1 MVRKYQK
8 TEYKQWSDDD
18 IATLIE
24 FYPNTKTIDLVPVLH
39 RSKQSIDHKAQRLG
53 LKKTDE
59 LLFDNRSARRGE
71 KSPTWKGGRSF
82 NEKGYVVLTTDNGRV
97 LEHREIMEKHLGRKL
112 EPNEVVHHING
123 NKADNRIE
131 NLEVMTNGEH
141 TIKHHTG
148 QKRSEET
155 RRKISEARR
164 RNA

>member
-1 MVRKYQK
+1 MENKGGGVMVRKYQK

-71 KSPTWKGGRSF
+71 KSPTWKGGKTRSR
-82 NEKGYVVLTTDNGRV
+82 KGYVVLRNDGDV
-97 LEHREIMEKHLGRKL
+97 IFEHRAVMEEHIGRKL
-112 EPNEVVHHING
+112 TEDEVVHHING
-123 NKADNRIE
+123 DKIDNRLE
-131 NLEVMTNGEH
+131 NLQLMTRGEH
-141 TIKHHTG
+141 STMHNK
-148 QKRSEET
+148 
-155 RRKISEARR
+155 RRK
-164 RNA
+164 NA

>member
-24 FYPNTKTIDLVPVLH
+24 FYPNTKTIDLVPILH

-71 KSPTWKGGRSF
+71 KSPTWKGGKTRSR
-82 NEKGYVVLTTDNGRV
+82 KGYVVLRNDGDV
-97 LEHREIMEKHLGRKL
+97 IFEHRAVMEEHIGRKL
-112 EPNEVVHHING
+112 TEDEVVHHING
-123 NKADNRIE
+123 DKTDNRLE
-131 NLEVMTNGEH
+131 NLQLMTRGEH
-141 TIKHHTG
+141 STMHNK
-148 QKRSEET
+148 
-155 RRKISEARR
+155 RRK
-164 RNA
+164 NA

>member
-8 TEYKQWSDDD
+8 TEYKQWSDND

-71 KSPTWKGGRSF
+71 KSPTWKGGKTRSR
-82 NEKGYVVLTTDNGRV
+82 KGYVVLRNDGDV
-97 LEHREIMEKHLGRKL
+97 IFEHRAIMEAHIGRKL
-112 EPNEVVHHING
+112 TDDEVVHHING
-123 NKADNRIE
+123 DKTDNRLE
-131 NLEVMTNGEH
+131 NLQLMTRGEH
-141 TIKHHTG
+141 STMHNK
-148 QKRSEET
+148 
-155 RRKISEARR
+155 RRKDA
-164 RNA
+164 

>member
-71 KSPTWKGGRSF
+71 KSPTWKGGKTRSR
-82 NEKGYVVLTTDNGRV
+82 KGYVVLRNDGDV
-97 LEHREIMEKHLGRKL
+97 IFEHRAVMEEHIGRML
-112 EPNEVVHHING
+112 TEDEVVHHING
-123 NKADNRIE
+123 DKTDNRLE
-131 NLEVMTNGEH
+131 NLQLMTRGEH
-141 TIKHHTG
+141 STMHNK
-148 QKRSEET
+148 
-155 RRKISEARR
+155 RRK
-164 RNA
+164 NA

>member
-71 KSPTWKGGRSF
+71 KSPTWKGGKTRSR
-82 NEKGYVVLTTDNGRV
+82 KGYVVLRNDGDV
-97 LEHREIMEKHLGRKL
+97 IFEHRAIMEAHIGRKL
-112 EPNEVVHHING
+112 TDDEVVHHING
-123 NKADNRIE
+123 DKTDNRLE
-131 NLEVMTNGEH
+131 NLQLMTRGEH
-141 TIKHHTG
+141 SKMHN
-148 QKRSEET
+148 K
-155 RRKISEARR
+155 RRK
-164 RNA
+164 NA

>member
-59 LLFDNRSARRGE
+59 LDLVKIGE
-71 KSPTWKGGRSF
+71 IEPKRC
-82 NEKGYVVLTTDNGRV
+82 EKCEYCKQTKRLTAPSV
-97 LEHREIMEKHLGRKL
+97 F
-112 EPNEVVHHING
+112 EPEGV
-123 NKADNRIE
+123 
-131 NLEVMTNGEH
+131 
-141 TIKHHTG
+141 
-148 QKRSEET
+148 
-155 RRKISEARR
+155 
-164 RNA
+164 

>member
-71 KSPTWKGGRSF
+71 KSPTWKGGKTRSR
-82 NEKGYVVLTTDNGRV
+82 KGYVVLRNDGDV
-97 LEHREIMEKHLGRKL
+97 IFEHRAVMEEHIGRKL
-112 EPNEVVHHING
+112 AEDEVVHHING
-123 NKADNRIE
+123 DKTDNRLE
-131 NLEVMTNGEH
+131 NLQLMTRGEH
-141 TIKHHTG
+141 STMHNK
-148 QKRSEET
+148 
-155 RRKISEARR
+155 RRK
-164 RNA
+164 NA

>member
-24 FYPNTKTIDLVPVLH
+24 FYPNTKTIDLIPVLH

-71 KSPTWKGGRSF
+71 KSPTWKGGKTRSR
-82 NEKGYVVLTTDNGRV
+82 KGYVVLRNDGDV
-97 LEHREIMEKHLGRKL
+97 IFEHRAVMEAHIGRKL
-112 EPNEVVHHING
+112 TDDEVVHHING
-123 NKADNRIE
+123 DKTDNRLE
-131 NLEVMTNGEH
+131 NLQLMTRGEH
-141 TIKHHTG
+141 STMHNK
-148 QKRSEET
+148 
-155 RRKISEARR
+155 RRK
-164 RNA
+164 NA

>member
-24 FYPNTKTIDLVPVLH
+24 FYPSTKTIDLVPVLH

-71 KSPTWKGGRSF
+71 KSPTWKGGKTRSR
-82 NEKGYVVLTTDNGRV
+82 KGYVVLRNDGDV
-97 LEHREIMEKHLGRKL
+97 IFEHRAVMEEHIGRKL
-112 EPNEVVHHING
+112 TEDEVVHHING
-123 NKADNRIE
+123 DKTDNRLE
-131 NLEVMTNGEH
+131 NLQLMTRGEH
-141 TIKHHTG
+141 STMHNK
-148 QKRSEET
+148 
-155 RRKISEARR
+155 RRK
-164 RNA
+164 NA

>member
-71 KSPTWKGGRSF
+71 KSPTWKGGKTRSR
-82 NEKGYVVLTTDNGRV
+82 KGYVVLRNDGDV
-97 LEHREIMEKHLGRKL
+97 IFEHRAVMEDHIGRKL
-112 EPNEVVHHING
+112 TEDEVVHHING
-123 NKADNRIE
+123 DKTDNRLE
-131 NLEVMTNGEH
+131 NLQLMTRGEH
-141 TIKHHTG
+141 STMHNK
-148 QKRSEET
+148 
-155 RRKISEARR
+155 RRK
-164 RNA
+164 NA

>member
-71 KSPTWKGGRSF
+71 KSPTWKGGKTRSR
-82 NEKGYVVLTTDNGRV
+82 KGYVVLRNDGDVIFEYRAV
-97 LEHREIMEKHLGRKL
+97 MEEHIGRKL
-112 EPNEVVHHING
+112 AEDEVVHHING
-123 NKADNRIE
+123 DKTDNRLE
-131 NLEVMTNGEH
+131 NLQLMTRGEH
-141 TIKHHTG
+141 STMHNK
-148 QKRSEET
+148 
-155 RRKISEARR
+155 RRK
-164 RNA
+164 NA

>member
-71 KSPTWKGGRSF
+71 KSPTWKGGKTRSR
-82 NEKGYVVLTTDNGRV
+82 KGYVVLRNDGDV
-97 LEHREIMEKHLGRKL
+97 IFEHRAIMEAHIGRKL
-112 EPNEVVHHING
+112 TDDEVVHHING
-123 NKADNRIE
+123 DKTDNRLE
-131 NLEVMTNGEH
+131 NLQLMTRGEH
-141 TIKHHTG
+141 STMHNK
-148 QKRSEET
+148 
-155 RRKISEARR
+155 RRK
-164 RNA
+164 NA

>member
-24 FYPNTKTIDLVPVLH
+24 FYPNTKTIDLVQVLH

-71 KSPTWKGGRSF
+71 KSPTWKGGKTRSR
-82 NEKGYVVLTTDNGRV
+82 KGYVVLRNDGDV
-97 LEHREIMEKHLGRKL
+97 IFEHRAVMEEHIGRKL
-112 EPNEVVHHING
+112 TEDEVVHHING
-123 NKADNRIE
+123 DKTDNRLE
-131 NLEVMTNGEH
+131 NLQLMTRGDHSTMHN
-141 TIKHHTG
+141 K
-148 QKRSEET
+148 
-155 RRKISEARR
+155 RRK
-164 RNA
+164 NA

>member
-71 KSPTWKGGRSF
+71 KSPTWKGGKTKSR
-82 NEKGYVVLTTDNGRV
+82 KGYVVLRNDGDV
-97 LEHREIMEKHLGRKL
+97 IFEHRAVMEEHIGRKL
-112 EPNEVVHHING
+112 TEDEVVHHING
-123 NKADNRIE
+123 DKTDNRLE
-131 NLEVMTNGEH
+131 NLQLMTRGDHSTMHN
-141 TIKHHTG
+141 K
-148 QKRSEET
+148 
-155 RRKISEARR
+155 RRK
-164 RNA
+164 NA

>member
-53 LKKTDE
+53 LKKTDK

-71 KSPTWKGGRSF
+71 KSPTWKGGKTRSR
-82 NEKGYVVLTTDNGRV
+82 KGYVVLRNDGDV
-97 LEHREIMEKHLGRKL
+97 IFEHRAVMEEHIGRKL
-112 EPNEVVHHING
+112 TEDEVVHHING
-123 NKADNRIE
+123 DKTDNRLE
-131 NLEVMTNGEH
+131 NLQLMTRGEH
-141 TIKHHTG
+141 STMHNK
-148 QKRSEET
+148 
-155 RRKISEARR
+155 R
-164 RNA
+164 RNKCSTK

>member
-24 FYPNTKTIDLVPVLH
+24 FYPNTKTIDLVSVLH

-71 KSPTWKGGRSF
+71 KSPTWKGGKTRSR
-82 NEKGYVVLTTDNGRV
+82 KGYVVLRNDGDV
-97 LEHREIMEKHLGRKL
+97 IFEHRAVMEEHIGRKL
-112 EPNEVVHHING
+112 TEDEVVHHING
-123 NKADNRIE
+123 DKTDNRLE
-131 NLEVMTNGEH
+131 NLQLMTRGEH
-141 TIKHHTG
+141 STMHNK
-148 QKRSEET
+148 
-155 RRKISEARR
+155 RRK
-164 RNA
+164 NA

>member
-71 KSPTWKGGRSF
+71 KSPTWKGGKTRSR
-82 NEKGYVVLTTDNGRV
+82 KGYVVLRNDGDV
-97 LEHREIMEKHLGRKL
+97 IFEHRAVMEAHIGRKL
-112 EPNEVVHHING
+112 TDDEVVHHING
-123 NKADNRIE
+123 DKTDNRLE
-131 NLEVMTNGEH
+131 NLQLMTRGEH
-141 TIKHHTG
+141 STMHNK
-148 QKRSEET
+148 
-155 RRKISEARR
+155 RRK
-164 RNA
+164 NA

>member
-8 TEYKQWSDDD
+8 TEYKQGSDDD

-71 KSPTWKGGRSF
+71 KSPTWKGGKTRSR
-82 NEKGYVVLTTDNGRV
+82 KGYVVLRNDGDV
-97 LEHREIMEKHLGRKL
+97 IFEHRAVMEEHIGRKL
-112 EPNEVVHHING
+112 TEDEVVHHING
-123 NKADNRIE
+123 DKTDNRLE
-131 NLEVMTNGEH
+131 NLQLMTRGEH
-141 TIKHHTG
+141 STMHNK
-148 QKRSEET
+148 
-155 RRKISEARR
+155 RRK
-164 RNA
+164 NA

>member
-71 KSPTWKGGRSF
+71 KSPTWKGGKTRSR
-82 NEKGYVVLTTDNGRV
+82 KGYVVLRNDGDV
-97 LEHREIMEKHLGRKL
+97 IFEHRAVMEEHIGRKL
-112 EPNEVVHHING
+112 TEDEVVHHING
-123 NKADNRIE
+123 DKTDNRLE
-131 NLEVMTNGEH
+131 NLQLMTRGEH
-141 TIKHHTG
+141 STMHNK
-148 QKRSEET
+148 
-155 RRKISEARR
+155 RRK
-164 RNA
+164 NA

>member
-24 FYPNTKTIDLVPVLH
+24 FYPSTKTIDLVPVLH

-71 KSPTWKGGRSF
+71 KSPTWKGGKTRSR
-82 NEKGYVVLTTDNGRV
+82 KGYVVLRNDGDV
-97 LEHREIMEKHLGRKL
+97 IFEHRAVMEEHIGRKL
-112 EPNEVVHHING
+112 TEDEVVYHING
-123 NKADNRIE
+123 DKTDNRLE
-131 NLEVMTNGEH
+131 NLQLMTRGEH
-141 TIKHHTG
+141 STMHNK
-148 QKRSEET
+148 
-155 RRKISEARR
+155 RRK
-164 RNA
+164 NA

>member
-24 FYPNTKTIDLVPVLH
+24 LYPNTKTIDLVPALH

-71 KSPTWKGGRSF
+71 NSPTWKGGKTKSR
-82 NEKGYVVLTTDNGRV
+82 KGYVVLRNGGDV
-97 LEHREIMEKHLGRKL
+97 IFEHRAVMEKHIGRKL
-112 EPNEVVHHING
+112 TEDEVVHHING
-123 NKADNRIE
+123 DKTDNRLE
-131 NLEVMTNGEH
+131 NLQLMTRGEH
-141 TIKHHTG
+141 STMHNK
-148 QKRSEET
+148 
-155 RRKISEARR
+155 R
-164 RNA
+164 RNKCSTK

>member
-71 KSPTWKGGRSF
+71 KSPTWKGGKTRSR
-82 NEKGYVVLTTDNGRV
+82 KGYVVLRNDGDV
-97 LEHREIMEKHLGRKL
+97 IFEHRAVMEEHIGRKL
-112 EPNEVVHHING
+112 TEDEVVHHING
-123 NKADNRIE
+123 DKTDNRLE
-131 NLEVMTNGEH
+131 NLQMMTRGEH
-141 TIKHHTG
+141 STMHNK
-148 QKRSEET
+148 
-155 RRKISEARR
+155 RRK
-164 RNA
+164 NA